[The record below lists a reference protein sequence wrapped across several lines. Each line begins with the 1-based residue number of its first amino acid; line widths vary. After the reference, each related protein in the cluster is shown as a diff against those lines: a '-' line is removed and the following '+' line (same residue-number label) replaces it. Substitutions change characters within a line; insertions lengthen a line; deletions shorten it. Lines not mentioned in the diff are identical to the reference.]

1 MLHNHALVTNLLVQ
15 SLFYRAATV
24 TTSISSLLPPE
35 ARAAVFPYLDV
46 IDVMGERKAL
56 RA

>member
-1 MLHNHALVTNLLVQ
+1 MHVQ
-15 SLFYRAATV
+15 FILYHAATV
-24 TTSISSLLPPE
+24 TTSVSSLLPPE